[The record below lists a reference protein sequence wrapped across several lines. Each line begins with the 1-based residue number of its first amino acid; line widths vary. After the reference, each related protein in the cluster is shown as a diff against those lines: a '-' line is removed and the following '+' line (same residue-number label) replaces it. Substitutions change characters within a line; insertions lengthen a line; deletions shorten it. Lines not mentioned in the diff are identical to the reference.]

1 MTVGQLYE
9 INTPLR
15 HRGLEVGVKGGGG
28 GGEEMEGRGGGYGRE
43 MRARVPSQGN
53 KGQTFSKHW
62 QKIQIVFSLPGKV
75 NYLEPLKTVN

>member
-1 MTVGQLYE
+1 MTVCQLYE

-15 HRGLEVGVKGGGG
+15 HRGLGSRGEGVGGGG
-28 GGEEMEGRGGGYGRE
+28 GGMEGRRGGYGRE

-53 KGQTFSKHW
+53 KGQHW

>member
-1 MTVGQLYE
+1 
-9 INTPLR
+9 
-15 HRGLEVGVKGGGG
+15 
-28 GGEEMEGRGGGYGRE
+28 